1 MIFGEFMR
9 EAGRQNLANIDDF
22 NNIQYGLT
30 LSAGYNTWNLHLYY
44 GLNTI
49 FSDNAKLGDENIN
62 LNAIKIG
69 LMFYVL

>member
-1 MIFGEFMR
+1 MR